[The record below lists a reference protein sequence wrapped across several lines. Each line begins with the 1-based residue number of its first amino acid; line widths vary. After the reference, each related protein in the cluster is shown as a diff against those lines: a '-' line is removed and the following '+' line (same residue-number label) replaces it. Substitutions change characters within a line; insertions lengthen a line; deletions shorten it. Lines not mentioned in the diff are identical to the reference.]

1 MTDRGI
7 TFYDISARVV
17 LRINAFVRYLKTRL
31 WLCGFGTERERSKFL
46 LYPSEHFWIRLGFDF
61 AWRCAGTLGALLV
74 RACGTFCLLQGE
86 HVLALVARVIGVL
99 LTEGI
104 VRVAV
109 RVLARL
115 RSMIRLVSEEE
126 IKS

>member
-1 MTDRGI
+1 MPSHNI
-7 TFYDISARVV
+7 PARVV
-17 LRINAFVRYLKTRL
+17 LRINAFNQYLKTWL
-31 WLCGFGTERERSKFL
+31 WLCGFGAERERRKFL
-46 LYPSEHFWIRLGFDF
+46 LYPSEHFRIRLGFDL

-74 RACGTFCLLQGE
+74 RTCGTLCLLQGE
-86 HVLALVARVIGVL
+86 HILALVARVVGVL

-109 RVLARL
+109 GVLARL
-115 RSMIRLVSEEE
+115 RSMARLVSEEK